1 LPELLNVLD
10 KPLVIELNFSR
21 YLAQVF
27 IVLSGAT
34 FSLILILPL
43 PVWFRLSLLI
53 LVFVCFL
60 NAYQRDISIVSS
72 TRFIR
77 IIWEDKNQWWLVTQG
92 GQSIK
97 ASLSR
102 DSVSWAN
109 ILVLNF
115 HKHEDGRRRS
125 LVLLADSASQEQL
138 RLLRVRL
145 KTQLTQIFE
154 DEK

>member
-27 IVLSGAT
+27 IVLGGAT
-34 FSLILILPL
+34 FSLVLILPL
-43 PVWFRLSLLI
+43 PVWFQLSLLI
-53 LVFVCFL
+53 LVFICFL
-60 NAYQRDISIVSS
+60 NAYQRDISIASS

-77 IIWEDKNQWWLVTQG
+77 LIWEDKNQWWLVTQG

-102 DSVSWAN
+102 DSVSWA
-109 ILVLNF
+109 
-115 HKHEDGRRRS
+115 KHEDGRRRS

-138 RLLRVRL
+138 RFLRVCL